1 MVWSF
6 NSVIPG
12 NYQEEGEVSYEA
24 YQYRCLG
31 LRYVHPGPSICYR
44 YNQGGHTSIH
54 TGTVL
59 WIEIDR
65 SW

>member
-6 NSVIPG
+6 KNVIAG
-12 NYQEEGEVSYEA
+12 NYQEEGAVSYEA
-24 YQYRCLG
+24 YQYRCFG
-31 LRYVHPGPSICYR
+31 LKYVHPDPLIFYR
-44 YNQGGHTSIH
+44 YNQDGNTGIY